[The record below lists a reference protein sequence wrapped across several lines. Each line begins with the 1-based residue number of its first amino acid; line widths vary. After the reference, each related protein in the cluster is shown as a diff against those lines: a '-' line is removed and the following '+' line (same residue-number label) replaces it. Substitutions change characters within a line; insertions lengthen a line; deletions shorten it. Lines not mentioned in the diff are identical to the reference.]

1 MIEAPRPF
9 IGPGMPG
16 LVMGCAMLTCS
27 GCGNADEG
35 PDRPLARAYEQV
47 LSWDDLRQVIPPD
60 ASGADSAAMAGQY
73 IEMWL
78 RQQAIL
84 HMAEQNQV
92 AGSLDLEAQLE
103 DYRRSLVIF
112 GYEQA
117 LVDQKLDT
125 AVTPAD
131 VEAYYTDHQPN
142 FELKE
147 AVLRMRWFKVNEP
160 DKRTLRKMTDR
171 FLHGDVDELHE
182 LELWLAR
189 NGVTIV
195 DHGSSWYPVTTA
207 QAEMELPAV
216 QQGVDL
222 SRQGKQVVTSD
233 NGAWFIDVVEFRAQN
248 SISPLDMVR
257 SDIRA
262 ILLNQRKLQLIEDMR
277 ASVYAQAI
285 ENKDVER
292 FVP

>member
-1 MIEAPRPF
+1 MVGCALLM
-9 IGPGMPG
+9 GPG
-16 LVMGCAMLTCS
+16 
-27 GCGNADEG
+27 CGAVEEG
-35 PDRPLARAYEQV
+35 PDRPIARAFDQV

-60 ASGADSAAMAGQY
+60 ASPADSAAMAEQY

-92 AGSLDLEAQLE
+92 AGTLDMESQLE

-125 AVTPAD
+125 SVTAAD
-131 VEAYYTDHQPN
+131 VEAYFTDHQAN

-147 AVLRMRWFKVNEP
+147 DVLRIRWFKVNEP
-160 DKRTLRKMTDR
+160 DKRTLRRMSDR
-171 FLHGDVDELHE
+171 FLNGDVDDLHE

-189 NGVTIV
+189 NGVTII
-195 DHGSSWYPVTTA
+195 DHSNSWYPASTVRA
-207 QAEMELPAV
+207 DMELPTA
-216 QQGVDL
+216 QQGADL
-222 SRQGKQVVTSD
+222 TRPGKQVVTSD
-233 NGAWFIDVVEFRAQN
+233 NGAWFIDVIEYRAQN

>member
-1 MIEAPRPF
+1 
-9 IGPGMPG
+9 MPG
-16 LVMGCAMLTCS
+16 LMVGCALLMGP
-27 GCGNADEG
+27 GCGAVEEG
-35 PDRPLARAYEQV
+35 PDRPIARAFDQV

-60 ASGADSAAMAGQY
+60 ASPADSAAMAEQY

-92 AGSLDLEAQLE
+92 AGTLDMESQLE

-182 LELWLAR
+182 LELWRGRAGLP
-189 NGVTIV
+189 II
-195 DHGSSWYPVTTA
+195 DHSDRWCPVPA
-207 QAEMELPAV
+207 VLAEMELASA
-216 QQGVDL
+216 QQGTDL
-222 SRQGKQVVTSD
+222 GRTGKQVVTSE

>member
-1 MIEAPRPF
+1 
-9 IGPGMPG
+9 
-16 LVMGCAMLTCS
+16 
-27 GCGNADEG
+27 
-35 PDRPLARAYEQV
+35 
-47 LSWDDLRQVIPPD
+47 
-60 ASGADSAAMAGQY
+60 MAEQY

-92 AGSLDLEAQLE
+92 AGTLDMESQLE

-125 AVTPAD
+125 SVTAAD
-131 VEAYYTDHQPN
+131 VEAYFTDHQAN

-147 AVLRMRWFKVNEP
+147 DVLRIRWFKVNEP
-160 DKRTLRKMTDR
+160 DKRTLRRMSDR
-171 FLHGDVDELHE
+171 FLNGDVDDLHE

-189 NGVTIV
+189 NGVTII
-195 DHGSSWYPVTTA
+195 DHSNSWYPASTVRA
-207 QAEMELPAV
+207 DMELPTA
-216 QQGVDL
+216 QQGTDL
-222 SRQGKQVVTSD
+222 TRPGKQVVTSD
-233 NGAWFIDVVEFRAQN
+233 NGAWFIDVIEYRAQN

>member
-1 MIEAPRPF
+1 
-9 IGPGMPG
+9 MPG
-16 LVMGCAMLTCS
+16 LMVGCALLMGP
-27 GCGNADEG
+27 GCGAVEEG
-35 PDRPLARAYEQV
+35 PDRPIARAFDQV

-60 ASGADSAAMAGQY
+60 ASPADSAAMAEQY

-92 AGSLDLEAQLE
+92 AGTLDMESQLE

-189 NGVTIV
+189 SGITII
-195 DHGSSWYPVTTA
+195 DHSDRWYPVTTVL
-207 QAEMELPAV
+207 AEMELASA
-216 QQGVDL
+216 QQGTDL
-222 SRQGKQVVTSD
+222 GRTGKQVVTSE

>member
-1 MIEAPRPF
+1 
-9 IGPGMPG
+9 MPG
-16 LVMGCAMLTCS
+16 LIVGCALLMGP
-27 GCGNADEG
+27 GCGAVEEG
-35 PDRPLARAYEQV
+35 PDRPIARAFDQV

-60 ASGADSAAMAGQY
+60 ASPTDSAAMAEQY

-92 AGSLDLEAQLE
+92 AGTLDMESQLE

-125 AVTPAD
+125 SVTAAD
-131 VEAYYTDHQPN
+131 VEAYFTDHQAN

-147 AVLRMRWFKVNEP
+147 DVLRIRWFKVNEP
-160 DKRTLRKMTDR
+160 DKRTLRRMSDR
-171 FLHGDVDELHE
+171 FLNGDVDDLHE

-189 NGVTIV
+189 NGVTII
-195 DHGSSWYPVTTA
+195 DHSNSWYPASTVRA
-207 QAEMELPAV
+207 DMELPTA
-216 QQGVDL
+216 QQGADL
-222 SRQGKQVVTSD
+222 TRPGKQVVTSD
-233 NGAWFIDVVEFRAQN
+233 NGAWFIEVIEYRAQN

>member
-1 MIEAPRPF
+1 
-9 IGPGMPG
+9 MPG
-16 LVMGCAMLTCS
+16 LMMGCVLFTS
-27 GCGNADEG
+27 TGCGNVEPG
-35 PDRPLARAYEQV
+35 PDRPVARAFEQV
-47 LSWDDLRQVIPPD
+47 LSWDDLRKVIPPD
-60 ASGADSAAMAGQY
+60 ASGADSAAMAEQY

-78 RQQAIL
+78 RQQAVL

-92 AGSLDLEAQLE
+92 AGNLDMEAQLE

-125 AVTPAD
+125 AVNAAD
-131 VEAYYTDHQPN
+131 IETWYTEHQPN

-147 AVLRMRWFKVNEP
+147 AVIRIRWFKVNEP
-160 DKRTLRKMTDR
+160 DKRELRRMSER
-171 FLHGDVDELHE
+171 FLHGDVDDLHE

-189 NGVTIV
+189 NAVTII
-195 DHGSSWYPVTTA
+195 DHSTSWYPVTTVK
-207 QAEMELPAV
+207 AEMEMPEAS
-216 QQGVDL
+216 QAADL
-222 SRQGKQVVTSD
+222 TRTGKQVITSD
-233 NGAWFIDVVEFRAQN
+233 NGAWFIDVVEYRAQN
-248 SISPLDMVR
+248 SISPLDMVS

-292 FVP
+292 FAP